1 MPSCLV
7 CKSHYEP
14 FMNFGEMP
22 IANAFISVDALETE
36 YEFLM
41 QVGFCETCKMVQLV
55 DQPDREKMFHD
66 QYAFYS
72 STSNHMSL
80 HFEKFASFAKDYL
93 KLNEQSFVVEVGSND
108 GILLQNFLKNKI
120 PCLGVEPSK
129 NVAQVAAE
137 KGIEVVTEFFDE
149 TLASRLVQSHQKADA
164 ILSANVMCHIP
175 YIHSIY
181 SGVKR
186 LLDASGCFIFED
198 PYLGD
203 VIRKTSF
210 DQIYDEHVFLFSGLS
225 VSYLAEMH
233 GLELIDVCPQ
243 ETHGGSM
250 RYTIA
255 HKGAKSVSS
264 NVVELLKTE
273 RAMGL
278 DRSAAY
284 SNFANSVDQIKSDL
298 MLLLT
303 DFKKQGK
310 KVVAYGATSKSTTVI
325 NYFGI
330 TPSLVEC
337 IYDTTPIKQNKLSPG
352 ARIPVLPYDQF
363 RSSDPDYV
371 LLFAWNHAAE
381 IMEKERDYM
390 RHGRKWIT
398 YIPSVTVQ

>member
-22 IANAFISVDALETE
+22 IANAFISVDEFETE

-55 DQPDREKMFHD
+55 DQPDREKMFHG

-72 STSNHMSL
+72 STSRHMSL
-80 HFEKFASFAKDYL
+80 HFEKFASFVTDYL

-149 TLASRLVQSHQKADA
+149 TLASCLVQSHRKADA

-175 YIHSIY
+175 YVHSIY

-186 LLDASGCFIFED
+186 LLSADGCFIFED

-225 VSYLAEMH
+225 VSYLADMH
-233 GLELIDVCPQ
+233 GLELVDVCPQ

-255 HKGAKSVSS
+255 HKGAKPVSS
-264 NVVELLKTE
+264 DVEELLKTE

-284 SNFANSVDQIKSDL
+284 SNFANSDDKIKSHL
-298 MLLLT
+298 MRVLT
-303 DFKKQGK
+303 DLNKQG
-310 KVVAYGATSKSTTVI
+310 
-325 NYFGI
+325 
-330 TPSLVEC
+330 
-337 IYDTTPIKQNKLSPG
+337 
-352 ARIPVLPYDQF
+352 
-363 RSSDPDYV
+363 
-371 LLFAWNHAAE
+371 
-381 IMEKERDYM
+381 
-390 RHGRKWIT
+390 
-398 YIPSVTVQ
+398 